1 MCRQAEDRDEDV
13 KVKKTA
19 ASASEEASSMMLMVV
34 REGKERKKDGRAIA
48 RASEIETKKIESESD
63 NKETIEESS
72 VDN

>member
-1 MCRQAEDRDEDV
+1 
-13 KVKKTA
+13 
-19 ASASEEASSMMLMVV
+19 MMLMVV
-34 REGKERKKDGRAIA
+34 REGKEKKDGRAIA

>member
-34 REGKERKKDGRAIA
+34 REGKEKKDGRAIA